1 MNLCVQCSI
10 HDDDEWKLAGVVGRG
25 YHRNRYP
32 RYGRGCDMIK
42 MLRLV
47 SDGSCAQLVLH
58 PPRALTARQ
67 FVQLFVALAGLM
79 FFTASLAWLSGNR
92 LAPAFALL
100 HSFLVGVALRAVWRS
115 GERREEIRVG
125 PDCVEVILAAGN
137 SPVFRTHPYWVRV
150 VTEKER
156 VLLVSSGRRVEVGS
170 FLAPVERRELAVTLE
185 GLLAAR
191 NGCNR

>member
-1 MNLCVQCSI
+1 MQCSI
-10 HDDDEWKLAGVVGRG
+10 RNDDECKLAGGIGHG
-25 YHRNRYP
+25 YHPDRYP
-32 RYGRGCDMIK
+32 RYGRGCDMIQV
-42 MLRLV
+42 LRSV
-47 SDGSCAQLVLH
+47 SDGSHAQLVLH

-67 FVQLFVALAGLM
+67 FVQLFAALAGLM
-79 FFTASLAWLSGNR
+79 WFTASLAWWSGNR

-125 PDCVEVILAAGN
+125 PDCVEVLLAAGS
-137 SPVFRTHPYWVRV
+137 SPVFRAHPYWVRV
-150 VTEKER
+150 VAEKER

-170 FLAPVERRELAVTLE
+170 FLAPAERRELAVTLE
-185 GLLAAR
+185 GLLATG